1 MSRGIFILMMVYD
14 TACLFAMTILE
25 HIFSIDDYNL
35 EKGMYKH
42 E

>member
-14 TACLFAMTILE
+14 TACLLAMTILE
-25 HIFSIDDYNL
+25 HIFSIDDYDL
-35 EKGMYKH
+35 DKGVYKH